1 MRGKR
6 SFRETLGLPRVDT
19 APAGSLSFG
28 PVAPTAPDVSIVVPL
43 YNEEANVQPLCNA
56 IREALRDWQR
66 SWEAVLVDDGSR
78 DRTRELSIDE
88 RRRDRRFRVVV
99 LRRNSGQTAAMA
111 TGFAH
116 SRGRIIVSMDGDLQ
130 NDPRDIP
137 ILVERVEAGW
147 DVVCGWRKDR
157 KDKWFSRKLPSRIA
171 NRIIAWMTG
180 VPIHDNGCSLKA
192 YRADVIRSLRLYSD
206 MHRFLPALSS
216 MTGARIDEVVVRHHP
231 RIHGESKYGI
241 SRTFKVLA
249 DMVTIKMVT
258 QFASR
263 PSVWFGRL
271 AVPWLVLGGGAVA
284 AWLWQLRGPAG
295 AGTIVFPSVAAMF
308 FYLAGHL
315 LALSVFGELVL
326 ARSDTAFL
334 SRLAT
339 VLAVP
344 VGESGPAPK
353 GEGA

>member
-6 SFRETLGLPRVDT
+6 VFRATPDLRRVDT
-19 APAGSLSFG
+19 APARSLSFD
-28 PVAPTAPDVSIVVPL
+28 PVSPNAPDVSIVIPL
-43 YNEEANVQPLCNA
+43 YNEEANVEPLCAA
-56 IREALRDWQR
+56 IREALRDWPR
-66 SWEAVLVDDGSR
+66 TWEAVLVDDGSR
-78 DRTRELSIDE
+78 DGTRDLLVGE
-88 RRRDRRFRVVV
+88 RRRDRRFRLVF

-116 SRGRIIVSMDGDLQ
+116 AKGRIIVSMDGDLQ

-137 ILVERVEAGW
+137 LLVERVESGW

-157 KDKWFSRKLPSRIA
+157 KDKWLSRKLPSKIA

-192 YRADVIRSLRLYSD
+192 YRAEVIRSLRLYSD

-249 DMVTIKMVT
+249 DMVTIKMIT
-258 QFASR
+258 QFGSR
-263 PSVWFGRL
+263 PSAWFGRL
-271 AVPWLVLGGGAVA
+271 ALPWLVLGSVAAA

-295 AGTIVFPSVAAMF
+295 AGTIVFPSIAAMF

-326 ARSDTAFL
+326 AGSDKAFL
-334 SRLAT
+334 SRLAA
-339 VLAVP
+339 VLAAP
-344 VGESGPAPK
+344 VAENGTASK
-353 GEGA
+353 GDSA